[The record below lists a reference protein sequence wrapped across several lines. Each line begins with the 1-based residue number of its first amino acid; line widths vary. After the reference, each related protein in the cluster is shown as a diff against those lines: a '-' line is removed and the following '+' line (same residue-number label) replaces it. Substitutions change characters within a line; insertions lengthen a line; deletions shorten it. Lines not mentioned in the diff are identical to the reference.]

1 MGTNIP
7 PYDDLRWGDP
17 AFDLMRGIAAYTGNS
32 LIAALAETI
41 AKFPA
46 AAFDNAFNHKQIAC
60 KMWARDALFSALGG
74 RHDRITVLGAWY
86 GVFPALL
93 FDDARFD
100 IGEALSIDIDP
111 AVAAVATTLNR
122 KKAEEGR
129 FRAVTADMYELDYR
143 SPSPGLVVNTSC
155 EHIADLRAWLDRLA
169 PGTPVLLQSNN
180 YFAEPTHINCM
191 ESLEQFA
198 DATRLS
204 MTDFA
209 GSLPLKR
216 YTRFMLIGRS

>member
-1 MGTNIP
+1 MGTDQPISG
-7 PYDDLRWGDP
+7 DLRWGDP
-17 AFDLMRGIAAYTGNS
+17 AFDLLRGVAAYTGNS

-60 KMWARDALFSALGG
+60 KMWARDALFAALGG

-86 GVFPALL
+86 GIFPALL
-93 FDDARFD
+93 FDDPRFD
-100 IGEALSIDIDP
+100 IGEAISIDIDP
-111 AVAAVATTLNR
+111 SVEAIAASLNR
-122 KKAEEGR
+122 KKAEQGR
-129 FRAVTADMYELDYR
+129 FRAITADMYALDYR
-143 SPSPGLVVNTSC
+143 DPPPGLVVNTSC
-155 EHIADLRAWLDRLA
+155 EHIADLRGWLDRLA

-180 YFAEPTHINCM
+180 YFAEPTHINCV

-198 DATRLS
+198 GITRLS
-204 MTDFA
+204 HTDFA